1 MKQFCQAS
9 ILLNHFF
16 SAFLAN
22 SQLGQDPSTCT
33 LNDKGHPYCAKFT
46 QVSSLQGM
54 KMERIACGGEHSAA
68 IAEDGALYTWGD
80 DSCGQLAHKN
90 QLSEVYNND
99 DARSH
104 FNPEPTLQQGVMD
117 IALGSSVSFIIT
129 ATKKTISIQQHH
141 RRIVNEKAVID
152 TNVTD
157 CCWRCTKQI
166 CTLCGQTS
174 HDGKCESMH
183 ESKII
188 AMAKENKKWTRCTKC
203 GYVLERIDGCDHM
216 TCKCGA
222 QFCFQCGSMP
232 HCGSTCK
239 KK

>member
-1 MKQFCQAS
+1 MKQ
-9 ILLNHFF
+9 ILRNGIKKKEPI
-16 SAFLAN
+16 
-22 SQLGQDPSTCT
+22 QL
-33 LNDKGHPYCAKFT
+33 
-46 QVSSLQGM
+46 
-54 KMERIACGGEHSAA
+54 
-68 IAEDGALYTWGD
+68 
-80 DSCGQLAHKN
+80 
-90 QLSEVYNND
+90 
-99 DARSH
+99 
-104 FNPEPTLQQGVMD
+104 
-117 IALGSSVSFIIT
+117 
-129 ATKKTISIQQHH
+129 HH

-166 CTLCGQTS
+166 CILCGQTS
-174 HDGKCESMH
+174 HGEGNEGKCESMH

-203 GYVLERIDGCDHM
+203 RYVLERIDGCDHM